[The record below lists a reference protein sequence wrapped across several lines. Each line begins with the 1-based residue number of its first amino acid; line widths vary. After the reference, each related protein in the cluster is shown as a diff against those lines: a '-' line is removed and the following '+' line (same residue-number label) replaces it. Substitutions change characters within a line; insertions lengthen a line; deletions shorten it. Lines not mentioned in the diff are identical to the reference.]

1 MLVLDLLRGSG
12 GSPLPAVPGES
23 VPVAPSQAGG
33 LLASGPRGGPRWEAG
48 VAGVAGA
55 PGTKPGAGAPALT
68 GRLDFL
74 RGFPDGFTV
83 SPAACKAAI
92 LDLML
97 ETWQEKG
104 RTHGHHSD
112 VPT

>member
-1 MLVLDLLRGSG
+1 MLVPDLLWRVG
-12 GSPLPAVPGES
+12 GSPLPAVPRES
-23 VPVAPSQAGG
+23 VPVTPSQAGRVG
-33 LLASGPRGGPRWEAG
+33 REGASQPVGFRPLG
-48 VAGVAGA
+48 VALAGA
-55 PGTKPGAGAPALT
+55 LGPKPGAGLPALT

-74 RGFPDGFTV
+74 RGFPEGFTV

-104 RTHGHHSD
+104 QTHGRHSD
-112 VPT
+112 APV